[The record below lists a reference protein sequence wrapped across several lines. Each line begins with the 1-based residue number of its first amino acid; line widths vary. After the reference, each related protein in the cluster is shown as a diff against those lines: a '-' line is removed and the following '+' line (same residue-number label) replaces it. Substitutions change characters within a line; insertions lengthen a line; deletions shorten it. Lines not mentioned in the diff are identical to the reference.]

1 VPVDLHPEITM
12 ADLLAGWPAAL
23 PAVARRGMACIG
35 CPMARFETLA
45 EAAEAYGFDPG
56 DLLREVASAA
66 LAPRRTLRRRNDGG
80 ARRVDDPRHRRY

>member
-1 VPVDLHPEITM
+1 MPADLHPEITM

-66 LAPRRTLRRRNDGG
+66 PRAASNLAPPQRRRRQKG
-80 ARRVDDPRHRRY
+80 R